1 MIRSVTIFLLL
12 LSFFNPAQAQ
22 YERRPVFYLSTGITI
37 PSAPE
42 EFSRYWNPG
51 PNFGFGLG
59 YPATDYI
66 ILRGN
71 VDYQRM
77 MHDADKERA
86 DLSNGSEVDFQGG
99 TATIFTAT
107 AGVKVNMRPAA
118 SAIIPYLVV
127 GAGYLRLS
135 LTEMITTY
143 HGQTYRRSV
152 DPESAAAFTMGVGCD
167 FHLAN
172 RVTLFVE
179 GKYATGYTKVDNTQY
194 FPIKIGIALR

>member
-1 MIRSVTIFLLL
+1 MIRSVTILLLL
-12 LSFFNPAQAQ
+12 LSIFNSAQAQ
-22 YERRPVFYLSTGITI
+22 YERRPVFCLSTGITI

-51 PNFGFGLG
+51 PNIGFGLG
-59 YPATDYI
+59 YPVTDYI

-99 TATIFTAT
+99 TATIFTAM
-107 AGVKVNMRPAA
+107 ADVKVNMRPATA
-118 SAIIPYLVV
+118 SFIPYLVV
-127 GAGYLRLS
+127 GAGYLKLS
-135 LTEMITTY
+135 LTEMTTTY
-143 HGQTYRRSV
+143 RGQTYKRSV
-152 DPESAAAFTMGVGCD
+152 DPESAVELSMGAGCD
-167 FHLAN
+167 FRLAN

-179 GKYATGYTKVDNTQY
+179 GEYTSGYTKVDNTQY